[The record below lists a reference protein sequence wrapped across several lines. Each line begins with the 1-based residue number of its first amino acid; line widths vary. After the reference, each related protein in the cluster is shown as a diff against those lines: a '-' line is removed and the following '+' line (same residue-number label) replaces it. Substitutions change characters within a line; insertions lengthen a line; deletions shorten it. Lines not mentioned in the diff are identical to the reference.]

1 MGRQALV
8 TLDHVKAAVAALQA
22 EGRNVSSRSVRE
34 KLGNVGSMG
43 TINKLLQ
50 QCAGDKAE
58 TPSSLRQLPPEL
70 QYAIL
75 DFADHQANDVRLQI
89 ADELMRCKREMD
101 DLAEANEQLTTMI
114 DDLREQLIRA
124 MSEKANIEGQV
135 KQLAEELTGSRNEIA
150 VERRAAEATR
160 VELIKLQMRTEALA
174 PLESEL
180 RDSRAEC
187 EAQRRASARF
197 EQAAAVLEAQRIA
210 LENQVQYLDRK
221 AEDAQH
227 ASQQF
232 AEKLETMST
241 LLDRE
246 RDARAIAERE
256 LAVVSATQAERK
268 ATGSATRKGMDNK
281 QHNNSLTQ
289 D

>member
-50 QCAGDKAE
+50 KCACDKAE
-58 TPSSLRQLPPEL
+58 TPSSLRQLPPDL
-70 QYAIL
+70 QSAIL
-75 DFADHQANDVRLQI
+75 DFADHQANDVRQQI
-89 ADELMRCKREMD
+89 ADELMQCKREMD

-114 DDLREQLIRA
+114 DDLREQLILA
-124 MSEKANIEGQV
+124 MSEKANIEGQER
-135 KQLAEELTGSRNEIA
+135 QLAEQLTRSRNEVA
-150 VERRAAEATR
+150 AERLAAEATR

-174 PLESEL
+174 PLDSEL
-180 RDSRAEC
+180 RDARAEC

-197 EQAAAVLEAQRIA
+197 EQAAAVLEAQWLA
-210 LENQVQYLDRK
+210 LENHVQYLDPK

-227 ASQQF
+227 ARQQL
-232 AEKLETMST
+232 AEKLEAMST

-246 RDARAIAERE
+246 RDARAAAERD
-256 LAVVSATQAERK
+256 LAVISATQAERK
-268 ATGSATRKGMDNK
+268 AAGNTTRKGVGNK
-281 QHNNSLTQ
+281 QHDNPLTH

>member
-8 TLDHVKAAVAALQA
+8 TLDHIKAAVAALQA
-22 EGRNVSSRSVRE
+22 EGRNVSSRAVRE

-50 QCAGDKAE
+50 QCAGDKVE
-58 TPSSLRQLPPEL
+58 TPSSLRQLPPEV

-75 DFADHQANDVRLQI
+75 DFADHQANDVRQQI
-89 ADELMRCKREMD
+89 ADELMQCKREMD
-101 DLAEANEQLTTMI
+101 DLAEANEQLTVMI
-114 DDLREQLIRA
+114 DDLREQIVRA
-124 MSEKANIEGQV
+124 MSDKANIEGQV

-150 VERRAAEATR
+150 AERRAAEATR
-160 VELIKLQMRTEALA
+160 VELIKLQMRTEVLA

-180 RDSRAEC
+180 RDARAEC
-187 EAQRRASARF
+187 EAQRRTSARF
-197 EQAAAVLEAQRIA
+197 EQAAAVLEAQRLA
-210 LENQVQYLDRK
+210 LENHVQFLDRK
-221 AEDAQH
+221 AEDAQDTR
-227 ASQQF
+227 QQL
-232 AEKLETMST
+232 AEKLETMSM

-246 RDARAIAERE
+246 KDARAIAERE

-268 ATGSATRKGMDNK
+268 VAGNTTRKGTDSK
-281 QHNNSLTQ
+281 QHNNPLTQ

>member
-8 TLDHVKAAVAALQA
+8 TLDHVKTAVAALQA

-58 TPSSLRQLPPEL
+58 TPSSLRQLPPDL

-75 DFADHQANDVRLQI
+75 DFADHQANDVRQQI
-89 ADELMRCKREMD
+89 ADQLMQCKREMD

-114 DDLREQLIRA
+114 DDLREQLVRV
-124 MSEKANIEGQV
+124 MSDKANIEGQV
-135 KQLAEELTGSRNEIA
+135 KQLTEELAGARKEITA
-150 VERRAAEATR
+150 ERRATEATR

-180 RDSRAEC
+180 RDARVEC

-197 EQAAAVLEAQRIA
+197 EQAAAVLEAQRLV
-210 LENQVQYLDRK
+210 LENHVQYLDRK
-221 AEDAQH
+221 TEDAQH
-227 ASQQF
+227 ARQQL

-246 RDARAIAERE
+246 RDARAVAECE
-256 LAVVSATQAERK
+256 LAVIYATQAERK
-268 ATGSATRKGMDNK
+268 TAGNTTRKGTGTK
-281 QHNNSLTQ
+281 QHNNPLTQ

>member
-8 TLDHVKAAVAALQA
+8 TLDHVKTAVAALQA

-75 DFADHQANDVRLQI
+75 DFADHQANDVRQQI
-89 ADELMRCKREMD
+89 ADQLMQCKREMD

-114 DDLREQLIRA
+114 DDLREQLVRV

-135 KQLAEELTGSRNEIA
+135 KQLTDELAGARNEITA
-150 VERRAAEATR
+150 ERRATEATR
-160 VELIKLQMRTEALA
+160 VGLIKLQMRTESLA

-180 RDSRAEC
+180 RDARAEC
-187 EAQRRASARF
+187 EVQRRASARF
-197 EQAAAVLEAQRIA
+197 EQAAAVLEAQRLA
-210 LENQVQYLDRK
+210 LENHVQYLDRK
-221 AEDAQH
+221 AEEAQH
-227 ASQQF
+227 ARQQL

-246 RDARAIAERE
+246 RDARAVAERE
-256 LAVVSATQAERK
+256 LAVVSATQADRK
-268 ATGSATRKGMDNK
+268 TAGNTTRKGTGTK
-281 QHNNSLTQ
+281 QHTNPLTQ